1 MNPVSLPSLLPL
13 LAILTPLLGAIALA
27 VLGHHRRVL
36 APLALASSGLCLGL
50 VVVLVAT
57 VRQGFAPEVALMQL
71 APPMRI
77 ELSVDALGALFALT
91 ICGLFPLALVYALK
105 FLADDPHLRRFL
117 AFALAAQGLMLGV
130 AFAAN
135 LITLFAFYELFSLI
149 SYPLIVHDRSPR
161 ALAAGL
167 KYIVY
172 IMVGGVFIL
181 TGIIVIYAL
190 AGDLAFVPGGL
201 LDPQTAAA
209 PALLAW
215 VCLVAGFGVKA
226 ALMPLHGWVADAHPA
241 APPPFSAVLSG
252 VMVAAGSFGILR
264 VLFEIFGANLLGEL
278 GVMPWLATV
287 AGLSAVLAGA
297 LAIGED
303 EFKRR
308 LAYSTVSQ
316 MAYVTLAI
324 AMLSELALVGALVHI
339 SHHAFI
345 KGGLFFAAGLIVA
358 VTGLK
363 KVSQFDG
370 LARRM
375 PATAVLLTLLALAMI
390 GVPPLSGFLSKWLLG
405 VGLIE
410 AGGLLPLGV
419 LVAGTLLA
427 AAYLWPVIFRIWLP
441 AEQVQRADSPMAGQP
456 KWMLMVLAA
465 SVVITIVLGLAA
477 SLPGLPLE
485 LARLAAAQLLGA
497 NG

>member
-1 MNPVSLPSLLPL
+1 MTALPLPSLLPL
-13 LAILTPLLGAIALA
+13 TVVLLPLLGAVML
-27 VLGHHRRVL
+27 VFFGHRRRWL
-36 APLALASSGLCLGL
+36 APLTLGTSGLTFGL
-50 VVVLVAT
+50 MLILVGA
-57 VRQGFAPEVALMQL
+57 VRQGFQPEIALMQL

-77 ELSVDALGALFALT
+77 VLSVDALGALFALT
-91 ICGLFPLALVYALK
+91 IAALFPLALVYALK
-105 FLADDPHLRRFL
+105 FLADDKHLKRFL
-117 AFALAAQGLMLGV
+117 ALTLAAQGLMLGV

-135 LITLFAFYELFSLI
+135 LLTLLAFYELFSLI
-149 SYPLIVHDRSPR
+149 SYPLIVHDRTPK

-172 IMVGGVFIL
+172 IIVGGVFIL
-181 TGIIVIYAL
+181 TGIILVYAL
-190 AGDLAFVPGGL
+190 AGDLSFVPGGL
-201 LDPQTAAA
+201 LDVGVART

-215 VCLVAGFGVKA
+215 SCLIIGFGVKA

-241 APPPFSAVLSG
+241 APPPFSAILSG

-264 VLFEIFGANLLGEL
+264 VLFETFGAELLGQM
-278 GVMPWLATV
+278 GVMPVLAVV

-308 LAYSTVSQ
+308 LAYSTISQ
-316 MAYVTLAI
+316 MAYVVLAI

-345 KGGLFFAAGLIVA
+345 KAGLFFCAGMIVA
-358 VTGLK
+358 VTGYK
-363 KVSQFDG
+363 KVSEFDG

-375 PATAVLLTLLALAMI
+375 PATAVLLTLLSLAMI

-410 AGGLLPLGV
+410 AGGLAPLAV
-419 LVAGTLLA
+419 LVVGTLLA

-441 AEQVQRADSPMAGQP
+441 NEKVKPARSALAGQP
-456 KWMLMVLAA
+456 RLMLIALAA
-465 SVVITIVLGLAA
+465 TVALTVILGLAA
-477 SLPGLPLE
+477 TVPGFPLE
-485 LARLAAAQLLGA
+485 LARLAAAQLIGA
-497 NG
+497 DG

>member
-1 MNPVSLPSLLPL
+1 MITVPLPSLLPL
-13 LAILTPLLGAIALA
+13 LVILIPLLGA
-27 VLGHHRRVL
+27 VLLGVFGHQRRWL
-36 APLALASSGLCLGL
+36 APLTLGTSGLTFGL
-50 VVVLVAT
+50 MLVLVAT
-57 VRQGFAPEVALMQL
+57 VRQGFQPEIALMQL

-77 ELSVDALGALFALT
+77 VLSVDALGALFALT
-91 ICGLFPLALVYALK
+91 IAALFPLALVYALK
-105 FLADDPHLRRFL
+105 FLADDAHLKRFL
-117 AFALAAQGLMLGV
+117 ALVLAAQGLMLGV
-130 AFAAN
+130 AFADN
-135 LITLFAFYELFSLI
+135 LLTLLAFYELFSLI
-149 SYPLIVHDRSPR
+149 SYPLIVHDRKPK

-167 KYIVY
+167 KYIIY
-172 IMVGGVFIL
+172 IIVGGVFIL
-181 TGIIVIYAL
+181 TGIIVVYAM

-201 LDPQTAAA
+201 LSADVART

-215 VCLVAGFGVKA
+215 VCLMIGFGVKA

-241 APPPFSAVLSG
+241 APAPFSAILSG

-264 VLFEIFGANLLGEL
+264 VLFEIFGAPLLGQL

-287 AGLSAVLAGA
+287 AGISAVLAGA

-308 LAYSTVSQ
+308 LAYSTISQ
-316 MAYVTLAI
+316 MAYVVLAI
-324 AMLSELALVGALVHI
+324 ALLSELALVGALVHI

-345 KGGLFFAAGLIVA
+345 KAGLFFCAGLIVA

-363 KVSQFDG
+363 KVSEFDG

-375 PATAVLLTLLALAMI
+375 PATAVMLTLLALAMI

-419 LVAGTLLA
+419 LVVGTLLA

-441 AEQVQRADSPMAGQP
+441 NDQVKRARSAWAGQP
-456 KWMLMVLAA
+456 RLMLLALAA
-465 SVVITIVLGLAA
+465 TALITIVLGLAA
-477 SLPGLPLE
+477 TLPGLPLE
-485 LARLAAAQLLGA
+485 LARLAAARLIGA
-497 NG
+497 DG